1 MKLFNEKEGKERNLE
16 FEGTAEQLF
25 KQLKLNPE
33 EFLVVKNKVLVT
45 LDEKL
50 TDSDEIK
57 LLSVVSG
64 G

>member
-1 MKLFNEKEGKERNLE
+1 MKLFNEKEGKEKTIK
-16 FEGTAEQLF
+16 FEGSAEELF

-33 EFLVVKNKVLVT
+33 EFLVVKNNVLVT
-45 LDEKL
+45 LDEKIV
-50 TDSDEIK
+50 DEDEIK